1 MTADRIEA
9 IRALLADA
17 EVAHGVYEQAELGGV
32 YDQDWPRW
40 YATFAVDHGIAE
52 LLGRPITADELTRFL
67 ERSWQERQ
75 SSGAGASSDWADST
89 ARQIATE
96 L

>member
-9 IRALLADA
+9 IRGLLAQA
-17 EVAHGVYEQAELGGV
+17 EAAHGVYEQAELGGV

-40 YATFAVDHGIAE
+40 YATFAVDHGMAG
-52 LLGRPITADELTRFL
+52 LLGRPVTADELARFL

-75 SSGAGASSDWADST
+75 SSGGDTSSDWAQAT